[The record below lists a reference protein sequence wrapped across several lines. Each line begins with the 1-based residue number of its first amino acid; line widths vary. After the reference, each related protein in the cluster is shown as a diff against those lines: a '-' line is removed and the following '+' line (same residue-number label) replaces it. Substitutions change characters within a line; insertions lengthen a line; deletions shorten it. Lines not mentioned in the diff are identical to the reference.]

1 MSPTRS
7 PGDGGSSGE
16 RRPQGGGAGAPE
28 NGSPRA
34 EPRERRP
41 VTPRTKRVL
50 IFHVRAG
57 AGHERAARAVERAMQ
72 QLDPHAEPI
81 VKDALEYSSP
91 MFRAFYA
98 STYNRMVA
106 RAPRVWGMVY
116 KRSEKTPIEGFRQ
129 EVRTRL
135 TLWNCRGY
143 LEAVEKYQ
151 PDAVLCT
158 QFLPAEVFA
167 FLREREMLRVPVS
180 TAITDFSIHPI
191 WVYRGMDRYFV
202 AADATKEQL
211 ADTGVVSENR
221 IEVTGVPIDPRF
233 AVEMPQAEAR
243 KALGLDPDPAR
254 LTILLVGGGFGW
266 GPMEGMFDVILDLP
280 PSVQVLAITGRNERL
295 RAELNRLAHGKESR
309 VKIHGFTDQMDLFM
323 AASDV
328 LVGKSGGLTTSEAM
342 ARGLPMVVYRPI
354 PGQEERNCDFLLE
367 EGAAVRA
374 HDLDELHYR
383 LAHFVSDSNHLDR
396 MRTKA
401 SAIGRPR
408 SAFEVARSVLSRAV
422 DDRAQ
427 LSKTPPSN

>member
-1 MSPTRS
+1 MDRSSSSSMSRTRS
-7 PGDGGSSGE
+7 PEGEGSSGE
-16 RRPQGGGAGAPE
+16 RRPEGGP
-28 NGSPRA
+28 SD
-34 EPRERRP
+34 RRP
-41 VTPRTKRVL
+41 AVPRTKRVL

-106 RAPRVWGMVY
+106 RAPRVWGIVY

-143 LEAVEKYQ
+143 LEAVEKYK
-151 PDAVLCT
+151 PDAILCT

-167 FLREREMLRVPVS
+167 FLREREMVRVPVS

-211 ADTGVVSENR
+211 ADTGVVDANR

-233 AVEMPQAEAR
+233 AVKMPQAEAR

-266 GPMEGMFDVILDLP
+266 GPMEGMFDVVLDLP
-280 PSVQVLAITGRNERL
+280 SSVQVLVITGRNERL

-309 VKIHGFTDQMDLFM
+309 VKVHGFTDQMDLFM

-328 LVGKSGGLTTSEAM
+328 LVGKSGGLTSSESM

-354 PGQEERNCDFLLE
+354 PGQEERNCDFLME
-367 EGAAVRA
+367 QGAAVRA

-383 LAHFVSDSNHLDR
+383 LQHFVADSAHLSR
-396 MRTKA
+396 MRAKA
-401 SAIGRPR
+401 ESIGRPR
-408 SAFEVARSVLSRAV
+408 SAFEVARSTLGRAE
-422 DDRAQ
+422 R
-427 LSKTPPSN
+427 

>member
-7 PGDGGSSGE
+7 PEGGVSSTERRPEGGAGPERRPEGGGASGE
-16 RRPQGGGAGAPE
+16 RRPA
-28 NGSPRA
+28 
-34 EPRERRP
+34 
-41 VTPRTKRVL
+41 TPRTKRVL

-57 AGHERAARAVERAMQ
+57 AGHERAARAVERAIQ

-91 MFRAFYA
+91 LFRAFYA

-106 RAPRVWGMVY
+106 RAPRVWGIVY
-116 KRSEKTPIEGFRQ
+116 KGAEKTPIEGFRQ

-143 LEAVEKYQ
+143 LEAVEKYK

-167 FLREREMLRVPVS
+167 FLRERGMLRVPVS
-180 TAITDFSIHPI
+180 TAITDYSIHPI
-191 WVYRGMDRYFV
+191 WVYRGMDRYYV
-202 AADATKEQL
+202 ASDVTKEQL
-211 ADTGVVSENR
+211 VDTGVVSEDR

-233 AVEMPQAEAR
+233 AVAMPQAEAR
-243 KALGLDPDPAR
+243 KALGLDPDPSR
-254 LTILLVGGGFGW
+254 LTVLLVGGGFGW
-266 GPMEGMFDVILDLP
+266 GPLEGMMDVILALP
-280 PSVQVLAITGRNERL
+280 EKVQVLAITGRNEQLRHELNL
-295 RAELNRLAHGKESR
+295 RARGKEAR
-309 VKIHGFTDQMDLFM
+309 VKVHGFTDQIDLFM

-328 LVGKSGGLTTSEAM
+328 LVGKSGGLTTSESM

-367 EGAAVRA
+367 AGAAVRA

-383 LAHFVSDSNHLDR
+383 LQHFVADPEHLAR
-396 MRTKA
+396 MRGKA
-401 SAIGRPR
+401 AGIGRPR
-408 SAFEVARSVLSRAV
+408 SAFDVARSVLGRV
-422 DDRAQ
+422 VEIR
-427 LSKTPPSN
+427 

>member
-1 MSPTRS
+1 
-7 PGDGGSSGE
+7 
-16 RRPQGGGAGAPE
+16 
-28 NGSPRA
+28 
-34 EPRERRP
+34 
-41 VTPRTKRVL
+41 
-50 IFHVRAG
+50 
-57 AGHERAARAVERAMQ
+57 
-72 QLDPHAEPI
+72 
-81 VKDALEYSSP
+81 
-91 MFRAFYA
+91 
-98 STYNRMVA
+98 
-106 RAPRVWGMVY
+106 MVY

-151 PDAVLCT
+151 PDAILCT

-167 FLREREMLRVPVS
+167 FLRERELLRVPVS

-233 AVEMPQAEAR
+233 RRRDAASRGAKGSRTGSGSREA
-243 KALGLDPDPAR
+243 DHSAR
-254 LTILLVGGGFGW
+254 RRRIWMGTHGGHVRR
-266 GPMEGMFDVILDLP
+266 GPRSAA
-280 PSVQVLAITGRNERL
+280 SVQVLAITGRNERL

-354 PGQEERNCDFLLE
+354 PGRRSGTATFCWSR
-367 EGAAVRA
+367 VRRA
-374 HDLDELHYR
+374 
-383 LAHFVSDSNHLDR
+383 
-396 MRTKA
+396 
-401 SAIGRPR
+401 G
-408 SAFEVARSVLSRAV
+408 ARS
-422 DDRAQ
+422 
-427 LSKTPPSN
+427 